1 MLTKRQFL
9 LGGTALVASTLG
21 GAWLTPAMANEVTL
35 LNDILHGVSDAL
47 VREYIREN
55 YRHDGRWD
63 GRHWI
68 VGTHRYSP
76 AQYRVYLE
84 GRYRDHKAHKEHP
97 EHPHGRDKQRSFART
112 TMALMSV
119 PEKDHTNTMIV
130 INPCK

>member
-1 MLTKRQFL
+1 MLPKRQFL

-97 EHPHGRDKQRSFART
+97 EHPHGMPPGQAKKLRPNHNGIDERPGKGPHKHDDRD
-112 TMALMSV
+112 
-119 PEKDHTNTMIV
+119 
-130 INPCK
+130 

>member
-97 EHPHGRDKQRSFART
+97 EHPHGMPPGQAKKLRPTHNGIDERPGKGPHKHDDRD
-112 TMALMSV
+112 
-119 PEKDHTNTMIV
+119 
-130 INPCK
+130 

>member
-1 MLTKRQFL
+1 MLTKRQFP

-63 GRHWI
+63 GHHWI
-68 VGTHRYSP
+68 VGKHRYSP
-76 AQYRVYLE
+76 TQYRIYLE
-84 GRYRDHKAHKEHP
+84 GRYRKA
-97 EHPHGRDKQRSFART
+97 HPHGMPPGQAKKLRPNHNGIDERPGKG
-112 TMALMSV
+112 
-119 PEKDHTNTMIV
+119 PK
-130 INPCK
+130 